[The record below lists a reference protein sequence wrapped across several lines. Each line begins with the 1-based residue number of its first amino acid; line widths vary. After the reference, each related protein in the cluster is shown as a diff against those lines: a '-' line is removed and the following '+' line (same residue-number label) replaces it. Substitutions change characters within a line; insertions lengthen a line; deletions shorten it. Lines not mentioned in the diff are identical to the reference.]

1 MQIDCHTCV
10 GYQTNLCEDCVVTF
24 ILHSGSSLDLETEEM
39 EALDLLAGE
48 GLVPPLRL
56 AVDPRLERRDEDS
69 PPLGRDRRRA

>member
-1 MQIDCHTCV
+1 MQIDCETCV

-39 EALDLLAGE
+39 EALDLLANE

-56 AVDPRLERRDEDS
+56 AVDPRLERRDEDP